1 MHIVPKALQWKFLQ
15 VVMKSD
21 TKMKVLIDM
30 YKVLS

>member
-15 VVMKSD
+15 VVKSD

-30 YKVLS
+30 YEVLS